1 MFTSSMC
8 SIPAATFHV
17 DAPILFCMECS
28 LFSGYR
34 IIRTSMFIS
43 KSWLFLQNL
52 INQFANVH
60 VKGCKQY
67 WCLYF
72 VNLKQ
77 LHCIRIIIF
86 WSELL
91 LWKVGNSFEIL
102 WTIHVCVLIY
112 FSLCKVFILQ
122 YAFNDIQHLL
132 GKNLH
137 VPIWRLS
144 WNTDECSCEVDM
156 KFILKHCFNQKHLQ
170 VRFLC
175 VHVMLEFFGEICI
188 IACVSLN
195 WVNIGLTGIFVKVT
209 LCII

>member
-1 MFTSSMC
+1 MDIKFTWYTMTIYNYVFNCCILMFTSSMC

-34 IIRTSMFIS
+34 LIWTSMFIS

-137 VPIWRLS
+137 VPI
-144 WNTDECSCEVDM
+144 
-156 KFILKHCFNQKHLQ
+156 
-170 VRFLC
+170 
-175 VHVMLEFFGEICI
+175 
-188 IACVSLN
+188 
-195 WVNIGLTGIFVKVT
+195 
-209 LCII
+209 